1 METYFPSSMWIE
13 SRIPIQ
19 LHLHLYYCCR
29 CLLRLRHDFQSIFI
43 FACINK
49 NETCHSH
56 RPKKSSYLLFTPFTF
71 ADMLVVGSF
80 NIEGFFNFIPLYRT
94 NIDLFSTF
102 YFSRHLTRA
111 IGYAKRKHACIEW
124 NWDIFPSEYVCD
136 AKKNN
141 FIWFQIDMAC
151 FECSLF
157 SPHFLWHSEPIFDEK
172 PKRVALMKFQREW
185 KHQKQIF
192 LGKIWISRSIANR
205 SRSKNTLSSKIKTM
219 GWNIYVSGKNR
230 YEMSI
235 YDSFILV
242 YSLRLSAFDNYC
254 SN

>member
-111 IGYAKRKHACIEW
+111 IGYAKNVLSGIGIFSQVNMYATQKKIILFGFKLTWPALNVRFFHPISC
-124 NWDIFPSEYVCD
+124 DILNRFSTRSQKE
-136 AKKNN
+136 
-141 FIWFQIDMAC
+141 
-151 FECSLF
+151 SL
-157 SPHFLWHSEPIFDEK
+157 
-172 PKRVALMKFQREW
+172 
-185 KHQKQIF
+185 
-192 LGKIWISRSIANR
+192 
-205 SRSKNTLSSKIKTM
+205 
-219 GWNIYVSGKNR
+219 
-230 YEMSI
+230 
-235 YDSFILV
+235 
-242 YSLRLSAFDNYC
+242 
-254 SN
+254 